1 MAPQWTVAFFEAA
14 WSALPA
20 SAWPEIVRWA
30 HTTCARRSAAA
41 HRALVALAD
50 EAALGARPH
59 PYDQLQ
65 QATQVLDLILQ
76 WGNTIPDE
84 VRPRLRAHRSDRD
97 ASDRPMW
104 WGGWPGATQPL
115 QALQKLAS
123 QLQALPAWQR
133 LIPQLTAGLAHP
145 APRVQAVV
153 RALLRN
159 LNATH
164 PNELVFSLL
173 AGSMDGTEGSRHA
186 PARMLVLLN

>member
-1 MAPQWTVAFFEAA
+1 MAFFEAA

-30 HTTCARRSAAA
+30 HATCARRSAAA

-50 EAALGARPH
+50 EAALGVRPH

-84 VRPRLRAHRSDRD
+84 VRPNPRTITQSDRFTLCVVEG
-97 ASDRPMW
+97 
-104 WGGWPGATQPL
+104 WGAPGC

-123 QLQALPAWQR
+123 QLQTLPAWQR

-173 AGSMDGTEGSRHA
+173 AGSMDGTACVFCPCGG
-186 PARMLVLLN
+186 LI